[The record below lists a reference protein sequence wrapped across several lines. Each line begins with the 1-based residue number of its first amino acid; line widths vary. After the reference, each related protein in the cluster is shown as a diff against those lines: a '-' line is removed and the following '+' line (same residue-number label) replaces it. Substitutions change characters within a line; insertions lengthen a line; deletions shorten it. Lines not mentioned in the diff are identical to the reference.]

1 MAQLETRDSLLKA
14 ATAVFVEKGYAGARV
29 DEIARRAGANK
40 AMIYYH
46 FGLKKDLYQTV
57 LLDLFSSLLKE
68 VAELGQAETD
78 PLKRL
83 AGLYAGLVKLFA
95 KQPALPR
102 LMLREVMAGGRNMGS
117 ESSKALLAIKGFV
130 ASAVEQGVSQGRFRP
145 AHPLLV
151 HLGMIGP
158 IMLYFGGE
166 DFRARHLSSAPS
178 CLRPPSLED
187 FIAHLTDSL
196 ARTLLLAPAAEPARS

>member
-1 MAQLETRDSLLKA
+1 MAPAETRHSLLKA

-57 LLDLFSSLLKE
+57 LLDLFSGLLDE
-68 VAELGQAETD
+68 IAELGQAETD

-83 AGLYAGLVKLFA
+83 AGFYAGLVKLFA
-95 KQPALPR
+95 RQPALPR
-102 LMLREVMAGGRNMGS
+102 LMLREVLAGGRNMGS
-117 ESSKALLAIKGFV
+117 ESAKALLAIRGFV
-130 ASAVEQGVSQGRFRP
+130 ATAVEQGVNQGRFRP

-151 HLGMIGP
+151 HLGVIGP
-158 IMLYFGGE
+158 IMLYFAGE
-166 DFRARHLSSAPS
+166 DFRARHLSTDS
-178 CLRPPSLED
+178 CLKPPRLED

-196 ARTLLLAPAAEPARS
+196 ERTLLLAPAVEPVRS

>member
-1 MAQLETRDSLLKA
+1 MVPTDTRLKLLKA

-46 FGLKKDLYQTV
+46 FGLKKDLYQAV
-57 LLDLFSSLLKE
+57 LLHLFSGLLGE
-68 VAELGQAETD
+68 VAELGEAETD

-83 AGLYAGLVKLFA
+83 VGLYTGLVRQFA
-95 KQPALPR
+95 RQPALPR
-102 LMLREVMAGGRNMGS
+102 LMLREVMAGGRNIGS
-117 ESSKALLAIKGFV
+117 ESGKALQGIKRFV
-130 ASAVEQGVSQGRFRP
+130 AAALEQGVSQGRFRP

-158 IMLYFGGE
+158 IMLYFAGE
-166 DFRARHLSSAPS
+166 DFRTRHLSSTGYASPGV
-178 CLRPPSLED
+178 ED
-187 FIAHLTDSL
+187 LVAHLTDSL
-196 ARTLLLAPAAEPARS
+196 ERRLLLAPAAEPVRS

>member
-1 MAQLETRDSLLKA
+1 MAPAETRHSLLKA

-57 LLDLFSSLLKE
+57 LLDLFSGLLDE

-95 KQPALPR
+95 RQPALPR

-117 ESSKALLAIKGFV
+117 ESAKALLAIKRFV
-130 ASAVEQGVSQGRFRP
+130 ATAVEQGVREGRFRP

-151 HLGMIGP
+151 HLGAIGP
-158 IMLYFGGE
+158 IMLYFAGE
-166 DFRARHLSSAPS
+166 DFRARHLSSTDS
-178 CLRPPSLED
+178 GLKPPRLED

-196 ARTLLLAPAAEPARS
+196 ERTLLLAPAVEPVRS